1 MENGKTITLPQKIP
15 PSQKLTSTTISPHFL
30 VIQTKFCYIFRS
42 PKPLIRNYMIR
53 RLLLVLQSISL
64 IPPIG
69 MFFFWGKYI
78 FTDWNTGFLEIVSI
92 HLLSFIPF
100 TLLFL
105 GKYIVYGKFYIFK
118 NEEGEENKLRDS
130 SRKDD
135 SKNSNQ
141 DSYEPPF
148 PDGF

>member
-1 MENGKTITLPQKIP
+1 ML
-15 PSQKLTSTTISPHFL
+15 
-30 VIQTKFCYIFRS
+30 
-42 PKPLIRNYMIR
+42 R

-64 IPPIG
+64 IPPIVT
-69 MFFFWGKYI
+69 FIFWLINFLKHYPFEETYRYSVHDSEEHFLI
-78 FTDWNTGFLEIVSI
+78 F
-92 HLLSFIPF
+92 LLSFIPF
-100 TLLFL
+100 ILLIL

-135 SKNSNQ
+135 SENRNQ

>member
-1 MENGKTITLPQKIP
+1 
-15 PSQKLTSTTISPHFL
+15 
-30 VIQTKFCYIFRS
+30 
-42 PKPLIRNYMIR
+42 MIR

-100 TLLFL
+100 TLLIF
-105 GKYIVYGKFYIFK
+105 GRYIVSGKFYIFK
-118 NEEGEENKLRDS
+118 EKVDE
-130 SRKDD
+130 
-135 SKNSNQ
+135 Q
-141 DSYEPPF
+141 
-148 PDGF
+148 

>member
-1 MENGKTITLPQKIP
+1 
-15 PSQKLTSTTISPHFL
+15 
-30 VIQTKFCYIFRS
+30 
-42 PKPLIRNYMIR
+42 MIR
-53 RLLLVLQSISL
+53 RLILVLQSISL

-69 MFFFWGKYI
+69 MFIVWLNHI
-78 FTDWNTGFLEIVSI
+78 FTDEGKTGVIFIT
-92 HLLSFIPF
+92 HLLSVIPF
-100 TLLFL
+100 TLLIL

>member
-1 MENGKTITLPQKIP
+1 
-15 PSQKLTSTTISPHFL
+15 
-30 VIQTKFCYIFRS
+30 
-42 PKPLIRNYMIR
+42 MIR
-53 RLLLVLQSISL
+53 RLILVLQSISL
-64 IPPIG
+64 IPPIVT
-69 MFFFWGKYI
+69 
-78 FTDWNTGFLEIVSI
+78 FTGWVLGISGRNSGEGFLIFLFSV
-92 HLLSFIPF
+92 IPF
-100 TLLFL
+100 TLLIL

-135 SKNSNQ
+135 SENRNQ

>member
-1 MENGKTITLPQKIP
+1 
-15 PSQKLTSTTISPHFL
+15 
-30 VIQTKFCYIFRS
+30 
-42 PKPLIRNYMIR
+42 
-53 RLLLVLQSISL
+53 
-64 IPPIG
+64 

-92 HLLSFIPF
+92 HLLSVIPF
-100 TLLFL
+100 TLLIL

-118 NEEGEENKLRDS
+118 IEEGEENKLRDS

-141 DSYEPPF
+141 DFDDPPF